1 MSKTLRWFLPA
12 CLLFALSFFTFEA
25 CHYDLHKSLCE
36 RVGLYDL
43 LGPHKLTLQGLL
55 AWAKSWF

>member
-1 MSKTLRWFLPA
+1 MTKMLRWFLPA
-12 CLLFALSFFTFEA
+12 CLLVTLSFSAFEA
-25 CHYDLHKSLCE
+25 CHYRLHQSLCE

-43 LGPHKLTLQGLL
+43 LGPDKLTLEGIV